1 VRAKYI
7 IGRATIS
14 SPRTT
19 GRLIIECMP
28 RIAVWGGLM
37 MGVPISEPKVPP
49 LDMVN
54 VPPCMSSIVI
64 LPSFPFLAS

>member
-1 VRAKYI
+1 
-7 IGRATIS
+7 
-14 SPRTT
+14 
-19 GRLIIECMP
+19 
-28 RIAVWGGLM
+28 M